1 MADAGNSIL
10 PSRLVLCQDSG
21 QQFCT
26 MTVNLFGQ
34 FLQVLIPEA
43 KDIILVIAGYL
54 MMLRVLSVYD
64 RK

>member
-43 KDIILVIAGYL
+43 KE
-54 MMLRVLSVYD
+54 RHNLSNSRISND
-64 RK
+64 AKGSFCI